1 MKLSNGELL
10 GFFAALGS
18 LKQRKMPARLAWK
31 LSATE
36 KILRPFGDAFDGAT
50 DELRKRYAE
59 KDAKGE
65 PVIIKDEKG
74 VDTFDIK
81 PDNMK
86 KANEELADLMK
97 ETFEVQPVELTL
109 EDFPDTLEVT
119 PELMGLLAPM
129 IEAASADK
137 KARK

>member
-1 MKLSNGELL
+1 MKMSNAELL

-36 KILRPFGDAFDGAT
+36 KVLRPFGDAFDSAT
-50 DELRKRYAE
+50 EELRTRYAE
-59 KDAKGE
+59 KDE
-65 PVIIKDEKG
+65 NNSPVMITDENG
-74 VDTFDIK
+74 NRSFDIK
-81 PDNMK
+81 PENME

-109 EDFPDTLEVT
+109 ADFPDTLEVT
-119 PELMGLLAPM
+119 PELMSLLAPM
-129 IEAASADK
+129 MAESVPERKPK
-137 KARK
+137 K